1 MVGSKFTDIF
11 IRKPVL
17 ATVICLLI
25 LLLGVRSYLN
35 LQVRQFPRIENT
47 VVTVTTPYP
56 GASSNLIQGFI
67 TTPLEKK
74 IASAEGIDYMTSESS
89 DGVSV
94 IQVYLELNFDPDIGF
109 NNVLAKVQE
118 TIGDLPRASERPI
131 LRKEVGGGF
140 SLMYAAFQSSSMS
153 REEITDYVNRVVQPK
168 LATVPGTAEIQ
179 VLGGNTYA
187 MRIWL
192 DRDRMAGLGVS
203 PSDVY
208 TAIQTE
214 NVQAAAGATKSR
226 YIQVSINPKTDLM
239 TADEF
244 GDLVIKTGMDGSVIR
259 LGDVAK
265 IELGSENYDSEV
277 IFNDEKAVFI
287 GVSATPKANPLDVI
301 AAIRD
306 QLKSLEKNYPE
317 ALKSKVVYDSTKYIQ
332 ASINEVAKTILE
344 ATLIVI
350 AIIFLF
356 LGSVRSV
363 LIPVVTIPL
372 SLIGVGTFI
381 LFMGYSVNLLTL
393 LALVLAIGMV
403 VDDAIVVVE
412 NIYRHIEEG
421 LKPRDAA
428 LKGASEIAMP
438 IVAMTVTLA
447 AVYSPIIYMGGLTG
461 ALFKEF
467 AFTLAAAVIISGVIA
482 LTLSP
487 MLCSKVLTP
496 DIGRHRFVAFLE
508 HFFKCLDR
516 RYKVLLEDILNF
528 KPVIILLALVVLVS
542 CVFLYANS
550 KKELAPTEDQGIVF
564 ARALAPQTT
573 TLNYLSHFMN
583 QIPGI
588 IKNIPDKSDYFMVS
602 GRGGPNQAFFGV
614 NLKVWNERV
623 QSQQEILQYLQM
635 QTSQLPALQIQV
647 FPRPAIPVSG
657 FGLPIQF
664 ELTSTLSL
672 EQLYPLAQ
680 QFVGQ
685 AMQSGRFAFLSTSI
699 KFDKPEYT
707 VNINRDK
714 AAQMGI
720 GMLSI
725 GNALATAYGENYVN
739 WFAMD
744 NRNYRVIPQLA
755 LSSRETKQS
764 IKDLYVQ
771 TASKEMIPLSTI
783 VSIDEKVMP
792 NKLTRFQ
799 QLNSVELIGTLGSQ
813 YTLGQGLDYLSTL
826 AQQTLPKTVTFD
838 YAGES
843 RQYIQES
850 GGLMI
855 TFIFALII
863 IYLVLAAQFENFRDP
878 LVILTSVPMAICG
891 ALLAIDLGIGGATIN
906 IYTQIG
912 LITLI
917 GLITKHGIL
926 IVEFANQLQRN
937 EGQSMTDAIVNA
949 ASIRLRPVLMTSF
962 SMIFGVI
969 PLLLASG
976 AGAVSRFNIGL
987 VIAAGLSI
995 GTIFTLMVVPVMYTL
1010 KTRSLLLFMICA
1022 AVIGSIIY
1030 MLIQFV

>member
-1 MVGSKFTDIF
+1 MVMNKFTDIF

-17 ATVICLLI
+17 ATVVSLLI
-25 LLLGVRSYLN
+25 LLMGLRSYLN
-35 LQVRQFPRIENT
+35 LQVRQFPKIENT

-56 GASSNLIQGFI
+56 GASPDLIQGFI

-74 IASAEGIDYMTSESS
+74 IASAEGIDYMTSEST
-89 DGVSV
+89 DGVST

-118 TIGDLPRASERPI
+118 TIGNLPRESERPI

-140 SLMYAAFQSSSMS
+140 SLMYAAFQSDSMS
-153 REEITDYVNRVVQPK
+153 REEITEYVNRVVQPK

-179 VLGGNTYA
+179 VLGGSTYA

-192 DRDRMAGLGVS
+192 DREKMAGFGVS
-203 PSDVY
+203 PSDINSV
-208 TAIQTE
+208 IQTE
-214 NVQAAAGATKSR
+214 NVQSAAGNVKSR

-239 TADEF
+239 TAKEF
-244 GDLVIKTGMDGSVIR
+244 GDLVIKTGQDGSVIR
-259 LGDVAK
+259 LGDVAR

-277 IFNDEKAVFI
+277 VFNDEKAVFI

-301 AAIRD
+301 AGIRD
-306 QLKSLEKNYPE
+306 QLKELEKNYPE

-332 ASINEVAKTILE
+332 ASIDEVVKTIVE
-344 ATLIVI
+344 ATIIVVLV
-350 AIIFLF
+350 IFLF
-356 LGSVRSV
+356 LGSLRSV
-363 LIPVVTIPL
+363 LIPVLTIPL
-372 SLIGVGTFI
+372 SLVGVGTFI

-412 NIYRHIEEG
+412 NIYRHIEQG
-421 LKPRDAA
+421 DKPLDAA
-428 LKGASEIAMP
+428 IKGAGEIAMP
-438 IVAMTVTLA
+438 IVAMTITLA
-447 AVYSPIIYMGGLTG
+447 AVYSPIIFMGGITG

-467 AFTLAAAVIISGVIA
+467 AFTLAATVIISGVIA

-487 MLCSKVLTP
+487 MLCSKVLTIE
-496 DIGRHRFVAFLE
+496 IGRHRLVAFLE
-508 HFFKCLDR
+508 SFFKNLDA
-516 RYKVLLEDILNF
+516 RYKAVLNDILNF

-542 CVFLYANS
+542 CFFLYSNA

-564 ARALAPQTT
+564 AQALAPQTT
-573 TLNYLSHFMN
+573 TINYLSHFMS
-583 QIPGI
+583 QIPEI

-614 NLKVWNERV
+614 NLKVWDDRV
-623 QSQQEILQYLQM
+623 QSQQEIIRYIQM
-635 QTSQLPALQIQV
+635 QANQLPALQVQA

-657 FGLPIQF
+657 FGMPIQF
-664 ELTSTLSL
+664 EITSTLSL

-680 QFVGQ
+680 QFVGA
-685 AMQSGRFAFLSTSI
+685 AMQSGRFAFLTTGI
-699 KFDKPEYT
+699 KFDKPEYI
-707 VNINRDK
+707 VNIDRDK

-720 GMLSI
+720 GMQNLGRS
-725 GNALATAYGENYVN
+725 LATAYGENYIN

-744 NRNYRVIPQLA
+744 NRNYRVIPQFD

-764 IKDLYVQ
+764 LNDLYVQ
-771 TASKEMIPLSTI
+771 TASNDTIPLSTI
-783 VSIDEKVMP
+783 VTIDEKVSP
-792 NKLTRFQ
+792 NKLSRFQ
-799 QLNSVELIGTLGSQ
+799 QLNNIELVGMLSSQ
-813 YTLGQGLDYLSTL
+813 YTLGQGLEYLSTL
-826 AQQTLPKTVTFD
+826 AQQTFPTTVTFD

-843 RQYIQES
+843 RQYIEES

-863 IYLVLAAQFENFRDP
+863 IYLVLSAQFENFRDP
-878 LVILTSVPMAICG
+878 LVILTSVPMAVCG

-937 EGQSMTDAIVNA
+937 EGQSMSAAIVNA

-962 SMIFGVI
+962 SMIFGVV

-976 AGAVSRFNIGL
+976 AGSVSRFNIGL
-987 VIAAGLSI
+987 VIAAGLGI
-995 GTIFTLMVVPVMYTL
+995 GTFFTLVVVPVMYTL
-1010 KTRSLLLFMICA
+1010 KTRSILLFMA
-1022 AVIGSIIY
+1022 AAAAIVSLIF
-1030 MLIQFV
+1030 MLLRFF